1 MKKSLF
7 KFSAGMVIL
16 AQLFLYSCYPGDE
29 VSYADLDLVAT
40 VYDKG
45 ANFQEFTTFVMPDT
59 IVHIKD
65 TLDNNKNDELS
76 RSYDDFILGEVRQ
89 NMLDLGFV
97 EETNPVINH
106 PDLVLTVSAMAT
118 TTYYA
123 WNYYPYYWYWYG
135 GWYWWYKNSDYYYP
149 WYPYYPWYGT
159 SYISSYSTGSVIM
172 NLSDIRNTTEETDS
186 IQVVWLGVL
195 NGLLGSTNK
204 ADIQSRLDYGIN
216 KAFEQSSYLKQN

>member
-1 MKKSLF
+1 MAIFAL
-7 KFSAGMVIL
+7 V
-16 AQLFLYSCYPGDE
+16 FLTSCYPGDE
-29 VSYADLDLVAT
+29 VEYKDLDLVAT

-65 TLDNNKNDELS
+65 TLNEGKNDDLS
-76 RSYDDFILGEVRQ
+76 RLYDNFILGEVRQ
-89 NMLDLGFV
+89 NLLGYGYV
-97 EETNPVINH
+97 EETNPLINH
-106 PDLVLTVSAMAT
+106 PDLVVTVSAMAT

-123 WNYYPYYWYWYG
+123 WDYYPYYWDWYG

-159 SYISSYSTGSVIM
+159 TYVSSYSTGSLIM

-186 IQVVWLGVL
+186 VRVVWLGVV

-204 ADIQSRLDYGIN
+204 VDIQSRLDYGIN
-216 KAFEQSSYLKQN
+216 KAFEQSNYLKQN